1 MTETQ
6 RIPDA
11 FWLADYP
18 DTEIDFLPLTKEY
31 KDSTNSK
38 KALVHLMG
46 IFRAVV
52 CCGLSSYRGGR
63 VVIYNRSK
71 NSGKEDPR
79 PTNSVIDW
87 MAEQGMIK
95 CISGFWSQDNPSLN
109 RTSGYQGTAVLAALF
124 AGAKTGSRNYQP
136 PEYLIELRNAEGK
149 VIKGFKTAINPR
161 AKAVAQVNSFI
172 GKARIEIDGQRVKGI
187 NYHRVF
193 NQTWSLG
200 GRFYHPAQTSKKA
213 ERAMI
218 TIDGEL
224 TVERDFAALHIKVA
238 YDLVGAEM
246 PPGDAY
252 TIEGYDRNAIK
263 LTALVTLNGG
273 TVAGIRKKLL
283 DEGMTTWAKR
293 SGELLDAFITKHEAI
308 SDLMGEDNIGLR
320 LQNLDSA
327 IAERVLLEMT
337 ARDAVALG
345 WHDSFIV
352 RASRSDELVEVMQNA
367 YRDVTGKEPP
377 VIR

>member
-1 MTETQ
+1 
-6 RIPDA
+6 
-11 FWLADYP
+11 
-18 DTEIDFLPLTKEY
+18 
-31 KDSTNSK
+31 
-38 KALVHLMG
+38 
-46 IFRAVV
+46 
-52 CCGLSSYRGGR
+52 
-63 VVIYNRSK
+63 
-71 NSGKEDPR
+71 
-79 PTNSVIDW
+79 
-87 MAEQGMIK
+87 
-95 CISGFWSQDNPSLN
+95 
-109 RTSGYQGTAVLAALF
+109 
-124 AGAKTGSRNYQP
+124 
-136 PEYLIELRNAEGK
+136 
-149 VIKGFKTAINPR
+149 
-161 AKAVAQVNSFI
+161 
-172 GKARIEIDGQRVKGI
+172 
-187 NYHRVF
+187 
-193 NQTWSLG
+193 
-200 GRFYHPAQTSKKA
+200 
-213 ERAMI
+213 
-218 TIDGEL
+218 
-224 TVERDFAALHIKVA
+224 
-238 YDLVGAEM
+238 M